1 MICMRRFTPAGVM
14 FAVVAV
20 NVSTTSRGPANA
32 FDVMKAATAAIA
44 HVANKVMK
52 NRVSLADIVIRPQ
65 FRDRLLE
72 MLRLTMGRRRD
83 PRTRLQRS
91 ELGEVV
97 SRHRNLEAHVALV
110 ELR

>member
-44 HVANKVMK
+44 HVVNKVMK
-52 NRVSLADIVIRPQ
+52 NRVSLVDIVIRPQ
-65 FRDRLLE
+65 ICDRLLE
-72 MLRLTMGRRRD
+72 VLGVTTRRRRD
-83 PRTRLQRS
+83 PRTGLQHR
-91 ELGEVV
+91 ELGEVL
-97 SRHRNLEAHVALV
+97 SR
-110 ELR
+110 